1 MCAALPVLTEGLVTV
16 FGVAALPPC
25 LSLACL
31 STQTIGGHGGCS
43 DGVAAPSVDATTA
56 LQLQQLFAHAKSLDA
71 KQDLLT
77 ALLRHVIVTVAR
89 QLSTPKVL
97 LSTTV
102 NHSAM
107 QARCCTGRCA
117 WRGGGVC
124 RQRTVG
130 LTTWVG
136 FAAGHRN
143 GNQGQGLLP
152 GGGDDRDR
160 LAAR

>member
-1 MCAALPVLTEGLVTV
+1 MGGCGTASTDGRPRDGIRCRGAAALP
-16 FGVAALPPC
+16 FAC
-25 LSLACL
+25 LRVHL

-43 DGVAAPSVDATTA
+43 DGVPAPPVDATTA

-117 WRGGGVC
+117 WRGGGC
-124 RQRTVG
+124 
-130 LTTWVG
+130 
-136 FAAGHRN
+136 ADSA
-143 GNQGQGLLP
+143 LL
-152 GGGDDRDR
+152 G
-160 LAAR
+160 